1 MSSPFGSPS
10 PDAAVYVISVAAE
23 LTGLHPQTLRA
34 YERMGL
40 IAPGRTGGGGRRYSH
55 RDLERLR
62 EIADLTSAGIG
73 IEGVRR
79 IMELEHQI
87 DALRARNEEL
97 VAELDALLA
106 TLPEPPK
113 LADQEDEAAEGR
125 PDRTAVAGSK
135 IAGRAKRGEE
145 AGGRVRTK
153 RHPRTPGSR
162 EVPLRRRA
170 DLAVHLHKPPKGSE
184 SPFPLSFVMQTA
196 QDVPKSSSA

>member
-1 MSSPFGSPS
+1 MTTPFGSPA

-62 EIADLTSAGIG
+62 QIADLTSAGIG

-79 IMELEHQI
+79 IMALELQV

-97 VAELDALLA
+97 VAELDAVRRGLA
-106 TLPEPPK
+106 TRVAQAQSQAPTNKLPV
-113 LADQEDEAAEGR
+113 LHQAAGQSM
-125 PDRTAVAGSK
+125 V
-135 IAGRAKRGEE
+135 
-145 AGGRVRTK
+145 VW
-153 RHPRTPGSR
+153 
-162 EVPLRRRA
+162 RRR
-170 DLAVHLHKPPKGSE
+170 S
-184 SPFPLSFVMQTA
+184 
-196 QDVPKSSSA
+196 